1 MEFKDYYKI
10 MGVARDASQDEIKRA
25 YRTLARKYHPDV
37 SKDTDAEVRFKE
49 LGEANAVLKDLEKR
63 AAYDQL
69 GSNWQAG
76 QDFHTPPDWNAGF
89 EFSGNGAPGGS
100 GDDASDFFESLFGR
114 NFDGGARRQQAAH
127 AHGEDRHAK
136 VMIDLEDAYNGAT
149 RTITLRTPEADA
161 QGRVTLRQHKLN
173 VTIPRGV
180 HAGQHIRLSGQ
191 GAPGVGQGKAGD
203 LYLEVEFEPHALYR
217 VEKRDVYLD
226 LPIAPWEAALGATV
240 TVPTPNGKVELK
252 IPAASV
258 AGSKLRLKGRGIPG
272 AKLGETAT
280 GNSSAGD
287 FYAVMQIALP
297 PAGNEALEGVYRN
310 MAEQFKSFNPR
321 MKLGV

>member
-37 SKDTDAEVRFKE
+37 SKDPDAEVRFKE

-69 GSNWQAG
+69 GSNWKAG
-76 QDFHTPPDWNAGF
+76 QDFRPPPDWNAGF
-89 EFSGNGAPGGS
+89 EFSGDGAQGGS
-100 GDDASDFFESLFGR
+100 AGDASDFFESLFGR
-114 NFDGGARRQQAAH
+114 SFDGGARRQQAAH
-127 AHGEDRHAK
+127 AHGEDHHAK

-161 QGRVTLRQHKLN
+161 QGRVTMRQHKLN

-191 GAPGVGQGKAGD
+191 GAPGLGQGKAGD
-203 LYLEVEFEPHALYR
+203 LYLEVEFQPHALYR

-226 LPIAPWEAALGATV
+226 LPIAPWEAALGATI
-240 TVPTPNGKVELK
+240 TVPTPNGKIELK
-252 IPAASV
+252 IPVASAV
-258 AGSKLRLKGRGIPG
+258 GSKLRLKGRGIPG
-272 AKLGETAT
+272 ATP
-280 GNSSAGD
+280 GD

-297 PAGNEALEGVYRN
+297 PAENEALEAVYRN

-321 MKLGV
+321 TKLGV

>member
-25 YRTLARKYHPDV
+25 YRSLARKYHPDV
-37 SKDTDAEVRFKE
+37 SKDPDAEVRFKE
-49 LGEANAVLKDLEKR
+49 LGEAYAVLKDLEKR

-69 GSNWQAG
+69 GSNWKAG
-76 QDFHTPPDWNAGF
+76 QDFRPPPDWNAGF
-89 EFSGNGAPGGS
+89 EFSGDGAQDGS
-100 GDDASDFFESLFGR
+100 AGDASDFFESLFGR
-114 NFDGGARRQQAAH
+114 GFDGGARRQQAAH
-127 AHGEDRHAK
+127 AHGEDHHAK
-136 VMIDLEDAYNGAT
+136 VMIALEDAYNGAT

-161 QGRVTLRQHKLN
+161 QGRVTMRQHKLN

-191 GAPGVGQGKAGD
+191 GAPGLGQGKAGD
-203 LYLEVEFEPHALYR
+203 LYLEVEFQPHALYR

-226 LPIAPWEAALGATV
+226 LPIAPWEAALGATI
-240 TVPTPNGKVELK
+240 TVPTPNGKIELK
-252 IPAASV
+252 IPVASA

-272 AKLGETAT
+272 TT
-280 GNSSAGD
+280 PGD

-297 PAGNEALEGVYRN
+297 PAENEALAAVYRN

-321 MKLGV
+321 TKLGV